1 MGEIDRERLLEL
13 LYLPF
18 RASGEKPSL
27 VRIGRAHISGVS
39 YLNIGE
45 AGLHLLHDISE
56 IGMKVKV
63 RTTLNPCFVEL
74 SEEGSGFC
82 DPSTFDKQN
91 QIAKF
96 FNKMGVIPTYSCTP
110 YLEGNIPKRGEHMA
124 WAESSAVLYS
134 NSVIGAWTNK
144 ESGIGALAAALI
156 GATSRTGVHVPE
168 GREPQLRIEY
178 GGDVSDEVKAGALG
192 YAAGEVSGDRI
203 PLVRSEGLLVR
214 DNVIEFL
221 AAFGTSGGAP
231 MAAIEGVSPHVQ
243 IRSRKRLPR
252 TNLSDRDIARVLEQF
267 TIDRPP
273 EAVLIGCPHL
283 TRISARELSE
293 LRNRTS
299 NLPVY
304 VFTSRLTKAKLA
316 RDNTLD
322 KLMKDGVTVVADACI
337 MWCGLKA
344 LGYRTVVTNS
354 VKGAHYLRNQ
364 MHIEAG
370 LKSLKELMR
379 EPT

>member
-1 MGEIDRERLLEL
+1 VGAIDRERLLEL

-27 VRIGRAHISGVS
+27 VRISRAHISGVS

-45 AGLHLLHDISE
+45 AGLHLLRDISE
-56 IGMKVKV
+56 TGMKVRV
-63 RTTLNPCFVEL
+63 RTTLNPGFVEL
-74 SEEGSGFC
+74 SEEGSKLC
-82 DPSTFDKQN
+82 DPLTFSRQN
-91 QIAKF
+91 DIAKCF
-96 FNKMGVIPTYSCTP
+96 SRMGVVPTFSCTP
-110 YLEGNIPKRGEHMA
+110 YLEGNVPKRGEHLA

-168 GREPQLRIEY
+168 GREPELRIEY
-178 GGDVSDEVKAGALG
+178 EGDVNDEVKAGALG
-192 YAAGEVSGDRI
+192 YAVGEASGDKI
-203 PLVRSEGLLVR
+203 PFVISKGLLVR
-214 DNVIEFL
+214 DSAIEFL

-231 MAAIEGVSPHVQ
+231 MAVIEGVSPSV
-243 IRSRKRLPR
+243 RKHPR
-252 TNLSDRDIARVLEQF
+252 KNLMRTTLSERDIVRGLERF
-267 TIDRPP
+267 ATRTPP

-283 TRISARELSE
+283 ARVSARELSE
-293 LRNRTS
+293 LRNRGS

-304 VFTSRLTKAKLA
+304 IFTSRSTKTRLA
-316 RDNTLD
+316 RSNVLD
-322 KLMKDGVTVVADACI
+322 KLQKDGVTVVADACV
-337 MWCGLKA
+337 MWCGLRA

-364 MHIEAG
+364 MHIDAG
-370 LKSLKELMR
+370 LKPMR
-379 EPT
+379 ELTRGLT